1 MKFIKYIVKFKIIIT
16 MDLLKKIFFNF
27 TFNFSLFLLL
37 IIGIQ
42 NSSNKAKVNFVIG
55 ETVELPISF
64 IVGVSFISGSLIGIL
79 FSSNIQV
86 KRD

>member
-1 MKFIKYIVKFKIIIT
+1 ME
-16 MDLLKKIFFNF
+16 LLKKIFLNF
-27 TFNFSLFLLL
+27 TFNFSLFLILM
-37 IIGIQ
+37 IGIQ
-42 NSSNKAKVNFVIG
+42 NSSNKTKVNFIIG